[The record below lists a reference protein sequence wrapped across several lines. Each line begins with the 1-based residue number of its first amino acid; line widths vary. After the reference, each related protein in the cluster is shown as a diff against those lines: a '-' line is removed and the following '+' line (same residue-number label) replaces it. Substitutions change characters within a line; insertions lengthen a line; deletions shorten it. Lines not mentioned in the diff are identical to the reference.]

1 MQTERFTKLR
11 VGPGVLLT
19 MAAFVVLV
27 AGMKAAQAILVP
39 FLVAAFLA
47 LICGPPMFWLQ
58 RRGVPSVLAL
68 LIVVAVIC
76 GIGVGVGALLGN
88 SFKDFTAALPAYQA
102 RLQERT
108 EALIAWTDEFG
119 IALPAN
125 ILSDVVNPGQIMQL
139 VGRVVSGI
147 GGLVTNSFLIAL
159 TVIFILLEAS
169 SFPAKLRAAFWDSH
183 GAFGKFDQVA
193 ANVNRYLAI
202 KTAVSLATGVMIAV
216 WLAAV
221 GVDFPLLWGLLTFL
235 LNYVPN
241 IGSIIAAV
249 PAVLLA
255 VIQLG
260 PGPAG
265 LAALGYFV
273 TNFVMGNLIEPR
285 FMGRG
290 LGLSPLVVFLSLVF
304 WGWVFGAVG
313 MLLSVPLTMTVKIA
327 LESSDET
334 RWIAVLL
341 GSEAA
346 AEAAPAPKSAV
357 APATA
362 EK

>member
-11 VGPGVLLT
+11 AGPGVLLT

-88 SFKDFTAALPAYQA
+88 SFKDFTAALPTYQA

-159 TVIFILLEAS
+159 TVVFILLEAS
-169 SFPAKLRAAFWDSH
+169 SFPAKHHDLR
-183 GAFGKFDQVA
+183 
-193 ANVNRYLAI
+193 
-202 KTAVSLATGVMIAV
+202 
-216 WLAAV
+216 
-221 GVDFPLLWGLLTFL
+221 
-235 LNYVPN
+235 
-241 IGSIIAAV
+241 
-249 PAVLLA
+249 
-255 VIQLG
+255 
-260 PGPAG
+260 
-265 LAALGYFV
+265 
-273 TNFVMGNLIEPR
+273 
-285 FMGRG
+285 
-290 LGLSPLVVFLSLVF
+290 
-304 WGWVFGAVG
+304 
-313 MLLSVPLTMTVKIA
+313 
-327 LESSDET
+327 
-334 RWIAVLL
+334 
-341 GSEAA
+341 
-346 AEAAPAPKSAV
+346 
-357 APATA
+357 
-362 EK
+362 

>member
-1 MQTERFTKLR
+1 MPTESFTKLR
-11 VGPGVLLT
+11 TGPGVLLT
-19 MAAFVVLV
+19 TAAFVVLV
-27 AGMKAAQAILVP
+27 AGMKAAEAILVP

-58 RRGVPSVLAL
+58 RRGVPSALAL

-76 GIGVGVGALLGN
+76 GIGVGVGALVGS
-88 SFKDFTAALPAYQA
+88 SFKDFTTALPVYQVN
-102 RLQERT
+102 LQERT
-108 EALIAWTDEFG
+108 EELVAWMDELG
-119 IALPAN
+119 VALPAN
-125 ILSDVVNPGQIMQL
+125 VLSDIVNPGQIMQF
-139 VGRVVSGI
+139 VGRVVSGL
-147 GGLVTNSFLIAL
+147 GGLVTNSLLIAL
-159 TVIFILLEAS
+159 TVVFILLEAS
-169 SFPAKLRAAFWDSH
+169 SFPAKLRAAFGDAH
-183 GAFGKFDQVA
+183 GAFGRFDEVA

-202 KTAVSLATGVMIAV
+202 KTAVSMATGVMIAA
-216 WLAAV
+216 WLAV
-221 GVDFPLLWGLLTFL
+221 IGVDFPLLWGLLAFL

-265 LAALGYFV
+265 LAALGFL
-273 TNFVMGNLIEPR
+273 TANFVMGSLIEPR

-290 LGLSPLVVFLSLVF
+290 LGLSTLVVFLSLVF

-327 LESSDET
+327 LESSEET
-334 RWIAVLL
+334 RWIAILL

-346 AEAAPAPKSAV
+346 AAPVAESAIAPV
-357 APATA
+357 AG
-362 EK
+362 E

>member
-1 MQTERFTKLR
+1 MQTENPTRLR
-11 VGPGVLLT
+11 ASPGVLLT
-19 MAAFVVLV
+19 TAAFVVLV
-27 AGMKAAQAILVP
+27 AGMKAAESILVP

-76 GIGVGVGALLGN
+76 GIGVGVGALLGS
-88 SFKDFTAALPAYQA
+88 SFKDFTAALPTYQV

-108 EALIAWTDEFG
+108 DALVAWMDDLG
-119 IALPAN
+119 IPLPAN
-125 ILSDVVNPGQIMQL
+125 VLSFFDVVNPGQIMQL
-139 VGRVVSGI
+139 VGRVVSGL

-159 TVIFILLEAS
+159 TVVFILLEAS
-169 SFPAKLRAAFWDSH
+169 SFPAKLRAAFGDSR
-183 GAFGKFDQVA
+183 GAFGRFDQVA

-216 WLAAV
+216 WLAVV
-221 GVDFPLLWGLLTFL
+221 GVDFPLLWGLLAFL
-235 LNYVPN
+235 LNYIPN

-265 LAALGYFV
+265 LAALGYLV
-273 TNFVMGNLIEPR
+273 SNFVMGNVIEPR

-290 LGLSPLVVFLSLVF
+290 LGLSTLVVFLSLVF

-327 LESSDET
+327 LESSEET
-334 RWIAVLL
+334 RWIAILL

-346 AEAAPAPKSAV
+346 AGAAPAAKA
-357 APATA
+357 AGATA
-362 EK
+362 EE

>member
-1 MQTERFTKLR
+1 MQTDSFTKLR
-11 VGPGVLLT
+11 AGPGVLLT
-19 MAAFVVLV
+19 TAAFVVLV
-27 AGMKAAQAILVP
+27 AGMKAAEAILVP

-58 RRGVPSVLAL
+58 RRRVPSVLAL

-76 GIGVGVGALLGN
+76 GIGVGVGALLGG
-88 SFKDFTAALPAYQA
+88 SFKDFTAALPTYQA

-108 EALIAWTDEFG
+108 EALVGWTDELG
-119 IALPAN
+119 IPAN
-125 ILSDVVNPGQIMQL
+125 ALRDVVDPGQIMQL
-139 VGRVVSGI
+139 VGRVVAGL

-159 TVIFILLEAS
+159 TLIFILLEAS
-169 SFPAKLRAAFWDSH
+169 SFPAKLRAAFGDSH
-183 GAFGKFDQVA
+183 GAFGRFDQVA

-216 WLAAV
+216 WLAVV
-221 GVDFPLLWGLLTFL
+221 GVDFPLLWGLLAFL

-265 LAALGYFV
+265 LAALGYLV

-290 LGLSPLVVFLSLVF
+290 LGLSTLVVFLSLVF

-334 RWIAVLL
+334 LWIAILL

-346 AEAAPAPKSAV
+346 VEAAPAAKSAV

>member
-1 MQTERFTKLR
+1 MRTESFKELPAGT
-11 VGPGVLLT
+11 GVLLT
-19 MAAFVVLV
+19 TAAFVVVV
-27 AGMKAAQAILVP
+27 AGMKAAEAILVP

-58 RRGVPSVLAL
+58 RKGVPSAVAL

-76 GIGVGVGALLGN
+76 GIAVGVGALVGS
-88 SFKDFTAALPAYQA
+88 SFNDFTTALPTYQV
-102 RLQERT
+102 RLQERIET
-108 EALIAWTDEFG
+108 LVVWMDELG
-119 IALPAN
+119 IALPPN

-139 VGRVVSGI
+139 VGRIVSGL
-147 GGLVTNSFLIAL
+147 GGLVANSFLITL
-159 TVIFILLEAS
+159 TVVFILLEAS
-169 SFPAKLRAAFWDSH
+169 SFPAKLRAAFGDAH
-183 GAFGKFDQVA
+183 GAFGRFDEVA
-193 ANVNRYLAI
+193 DNVNRYLAI
-202 KTAVSLATGVMIAV
+202 KTAISLATGAV
-216 WLAAV
+216 ISVWMAV
-221 GVDFPLLWGLLTFL
+221 IGVDFPLLWGLLAFL

-255 VIQLG
+255 LIQLG

-265 LAALGYFV
+265 LAALGFLV
-273 TNFVMGNLIEPR
+273 VNFVMGNLVEPR

-290 LGLSPLVVFLSLVF
+290 LGLSTLVVFLSLVF

-327 LESSDET
+327 LDSREET

-346 AEAAPAPKSAV
+346 AEAAPAAKSAIV
-357 APATA
+357 PATA

>member
-1 MQTERFTKLR
+1 MQTEPFTKPR
-11 VGPGVLLT
+11 PGPGVLLT
-19 MAAFVVLV
+19 MAAFIVLV
-27 AGMKAAQAILVP
+27 AGMKAAQAILVL

-58 RRGVPSVLAL
+58 RRRVPSVLAL

-88 SFKDFTAALPAYQA
+88 SFKDFTAALPTYQA

-139 VGRVVSGI
+139 VGRVVSEI

-169 SFPAKLRAAFWDSH
+169 SFPAKLRAAFGDAH
-183 GAFGKFDQVA
+183 GAFDKFDQVA

-202 KTAVSLATGVMIAV
+202 KTAVSLATGVIIAV
-216 WLAAV
+216 WLAVV
-221 GVDFPLLWGLLTFL
+221 GVDFPLLWGLLAFL

-304 WGWVFGAVG
+304 WGWVFGGVG
-313 MLLSVPLTMTVKIA
+313 MLLSVPLSMTVKIA

-346 AEAAPAPKSAV
+346 AEAAPAAKPAG